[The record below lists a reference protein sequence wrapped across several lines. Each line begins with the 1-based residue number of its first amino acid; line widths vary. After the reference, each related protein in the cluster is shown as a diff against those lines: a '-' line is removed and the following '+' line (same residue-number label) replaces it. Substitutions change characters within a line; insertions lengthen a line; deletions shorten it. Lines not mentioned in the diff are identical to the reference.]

1 MNFDLNTLDTFDF
14 NSLQGTIDF
23 IEFTREINSTDG
35 SKHSRE
41 WWTISAYVHFKVI
54 NNSYKFPLSIRRGN
68 GPKPDFWISFSSNA
82 TTIGIETTFCSEEKY
97 EQAKK
102 ICENRN
108 DGSYPINTS
117 FMKNNLGN
125 FNESSFQLPSQP
137 LHGMPV
143 YGNYPTIYTIDR
155 IEKSIGKKIET
166 YKAFKNKYTLVV
178 YINLP
183 SNAHIHDEKEFEI
196 CKALSSHKEWSETFT
211 GIEIIWSKENV
222 MKLNMQD
229 KI

>member
-1 MNFDLNTLDTFDF
+1 MN
-14 NSLQGTIDF
+14 IDF
-23 IEFTREINSTDG
+23 RKLDAFNFYTLQDIVDFIDFVREINSTDD
-35 SKHSRE
+35 SKYSRE
-41 WWTISAYVHFKVI
+41 WWTISTYVHFKVI
-54 NNSYKFPLSIRRGN
+54 NNSYKLPLSIRREKE
-68 GPKPDFWISFSSNA
+68 PKPDFWISFSSNA

-102 ICENRN
+102 ICETKN

-117 FMKNNLGN
+117 FMKNDLGN

-143 YGNYPTIYTIDR
+143 YGNYPTIYTTDR

-166 YKAFKNKYTLVV
+166 YKALKNKYTLAV

-183 SNAHIHDEKEFEI
+183 SNINIHDEKEFEI
-196 CKALSSHKEWSETFT
+196 CNALSSHKEWSDTFT
-211 GIEIIWSKENV
+211 DIEIIWSKENV
-222 MKLNMQD
+222 MNLNLQEKM
-229 KI
+229 